1 MKKEVNDSVKECLAI
16 GINLKNIRLASGLSQ
31 EGFAE
36 RVGVS
41 RQTVVNWEKGKY
53 LPSADKITV
62 IIKEFSVSFEDI
74 FSGALSS
81 FGRDAYAKENA
92 EENAAEE
99 IAACEEVACGIA
111 EKKKHNNIFLAVGS
125 FAVFALCLIV
135 TAVTAVVNKIIAYSQ
150 GDSYVSTS
158 VISFDEPTKLIIITL
173 VCVALAVFAIY
184 GIIKCIKLRR
194 VEK

>member
-41 RQTVVNWEKGKY
+41 RQTVVNWESGKY

-62 IIKEFSVSFEDI
+62 IIREFSVSFEDI
-74 FSGALSS
+74 FSGAVLD
-81 FGRDAYAKENA
+81 REECAREIE
-92 EENAAEE
+92 EENVIEE
-99 IAACEEVACGIA
+99 IAACEEAVCRT
-111 EKKKHNNIFLAVGS
+111 EDKKKHNKILLAVGS
-125 FAVFALCLIV
+125 FAVFVLCLIA
-135 TAVTAVVNKIIAYSQ
+135 TAVTAVVNKMIAFSQ
-150 GDSYVSTS
+150 CDSYASS
-158 VISFDEPTKLIIITL
+158 SAFSFDEPAKLIIIML